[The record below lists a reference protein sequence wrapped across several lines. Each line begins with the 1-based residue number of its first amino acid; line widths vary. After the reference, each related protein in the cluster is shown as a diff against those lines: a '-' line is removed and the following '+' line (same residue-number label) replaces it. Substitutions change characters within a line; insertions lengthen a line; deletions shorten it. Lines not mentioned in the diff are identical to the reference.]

1 MVGVQD
7 KHMLFWTRIRT
18 GNPLHGENE
27 EETKEQRDHYDPF
40 VDAYCRTVNTVH
52 SISCRDYPHIILSFY
67 QMTQVLHQKDS
78 RTHLWRTALQSPN
91 LAEISGSILMK
102 IPLRIETI
110 KK

>member
-1 MVGVQD
+1 
-7 KHMLFWTRIRT
+7 MLLGSFIRAR
-18 GNPLHGENE
+18 NPLQGEDKE
-27 EETKEQRDHYDPF
+27 KTKEQRDLENPF